1 MYATFVKHEHCPE
14 GHVFEGEY
22 TREHLMACVE
32 KHGWTKEDVPKVNFD
47 KLRHKAVGETE
58 ANCRIRLR
66 AEIVKK
72 TQEAVSALK

>member
-1 MYATFVKHEHCPE
+1 MYAIFVKHDHCPE
-14 GHVFEGEY
+14 GHVFEGDE
-22 TREHLMACVE
+22 RDKVIACVE
-32 KHGWTKEDVPKVNFD
+32 KLGWTKEDAPKVNFD